1 MLPYGWSRYAQ
12 FSISIANQLR
22 KYSLVREIGHEFSGG
37 SSNCGFEKFMPLS
50 SLLSPNG
57 GWLVKDTCI
66 IHANVAIERASND
79 IMSVDLVNKKRS
91 ASKAF
96 DNEAAAAAPPSSLQ
110 QHKIV
115 KREPNQHTELTDE
128 EMEAFFA
135 IMEAEVAL
143 TKPALS
149 KEVKDALDRIEEA
162 FKMGPALFFKSE
174 RTPPIQQAFQVG
186 STFLTGEQEAK
197 LVAMKQIFDEM
208 PERAAMAINEKKV
221 LNILVPIQHA
231 LTNKLNGS
239 LSRFKDAESA
249 IEKEERQIQE
259 FKAQIRSLRDQIGK
273 AEEKKKK
280 LLEEQQVSLSFSN
293 ELQGKLEELE
303 KRRPENEAKA
313 KAVEDEMKMIAAEW
327 SRMKELIASLKKDF
341 N

>member
-1 MLPYGWSRYAQ
+1 
-12 FSISIANQLR
+12 
-22 KYSLVREIGHEFSGG
+22 
-37 SSNCGFEKFMPLS
+37 MPLS

-57 GWLVKDTCI
+57 GWLVNDTCI

-96 DNEAAAAAPPSSLQ
+96 DNEAAAAPPLSLQ

-115 KREPNQHTELTDE
+115 KREPNQPIELRDE

-162 FKMGPALFFKSE
+162 FKMGPSLFFKSE
-174 RTPPIQQAFQVG
+174 RTPPIQQAFQVVTCNSPHC
-186 STFLTGEQEAK
+186 STFTGEQEAK
-197 LVAMKQIFDEM
+197 LLAMKEMFDEM

-239 LSRFKDAESA
+239 LSKLKDAESG

-259 FKAQIRSLRDQIGK
+259 LKAQIRSLRDQIRK

-280 LLEEQQVSLSFSN
+280 LLEEQQVSLNVSK

-303 KRRPENEAKA
+303 KKRPENEAKA

-327 SRMKELIASLKKDF
+327 SRMKGLISSLKKDF